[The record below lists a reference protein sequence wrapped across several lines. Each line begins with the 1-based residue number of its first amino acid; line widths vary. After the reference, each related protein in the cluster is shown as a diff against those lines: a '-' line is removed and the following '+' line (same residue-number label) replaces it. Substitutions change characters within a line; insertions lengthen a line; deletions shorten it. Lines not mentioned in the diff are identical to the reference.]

1 MSEQSPDKPLLGEQ
15 SPDKPL
21 PDRQGDGRLIVFE
34 GPEGAGKSTQLRLL
48 AARLEQAGRSVI
60 TTREPGGTPEGDQ
73 IRALVLEP
81 SLHVTPLAEFLLYSA
96 SRAQLVSEV
105 IGPALAAGQTV
116 LCDRYTG
123 SSVAYQG
130 YGRGLDLDFVAR
142 VNHEAT
148 GGLRPDLTVLLD
160 IDPVAGLQRVAQRGA
175 SDRLERADLD
185 FHHRVRRGF
194 LAQADAEG
202 WRLFDAARDEQ
213 RLGEQIWR
221 LLREYLGL

>member
-1 MSEQSPDKPLLGEQ
+1 M
-15 SPDKPL
+15 
-21 PDRQGDGRLIVFE
+21 FE

-48 AARLEQAGRSVI
+48 AAHLERVGRSVV
-60 TTREPGGTPEGDQ
+60 TTREPGGTPEGDR

-81 SLHVTPLAEFLLYSA
+81 SLSVTPLAEFLLYSA

-130 YGRGLDLDFVAR
+130 YGRGLDLGFVAR

-148 GGLRPDLTVLLD
+148 GGLRPDLTLLLD
-160 IDPVAGLQRVAQRGA
+160 IDPVAGLQRVARRGA

-221 LLREYLGL
+221 LLREYLDL